1 MFCFKY
7 KVGKVPK
14 FITEDRVFVSLTGF
28 LGVRVYMLLVK
39 NNEITSQASQNL
51 EHVGLLSGQRLK

>member
-14 FITEDRVFVSLTGF
+14 FIMDDRVFVSLTGF
-28 LGVRVYMLLVK
+28 LGVRVYTLLVK
-39 NNEITSQASQNL
+39 NNEITSQASQNT